1 MIRRLLGAM
10 ALIAVA
16 LTSLTWAQEPY
27 PSRPITVV
35 APFPPGGVVDITG
48 RPLVSV
54 LERILKQPV
63 VIGNKPGAAGAVGR
77 QAVAVA
83 KPDGYTLILD
93 LVSISN
99 GPPVDELFGRPTS
112 YRLDQFVGI
121 ARLTNDI
128 PILIVNAETPWKSVA
143 DLVADLKKRP
153 GELTFSSSGLYG
165 ASHVPMAWF
174 LQAAG
179 GLQMKHLPTP
189 GGGPAMTAVL
199 GNHAQMWVSPTGV
212 AAPHIKAGKVRA
224 LATLSAA
231 RHPRFPEI
239 PTLKELGY
247 DVEYYFWVGLFAP
260 KNVPPQVLSV
270 LGDAVRRAAQDPEFK
285 GAMDKVQTEVA
296 YLDAAEF
303 KQFWDREAKT
313 VAAVI
318 KRIGKVE
325 KK

>member
-1 MIRRLLGAM
+1 MLARRLA
-10 ALIAVA
+10 ALVLTAVVLPGVA
-16 LTSLTWAQEPY
+16 WAQEAY
-27 PSRPITVV
+27 PSRPITIL
-35 APFPPGGVVDITG
+35 APFPPGGVTDITA
-48 RPLVSV
+48 RPLAAV
-54 LERILKQPV
+54 LERLLKNPV
-63 VIGNKPGAAGAVGR
+63 VIANKPGAAGAVGR
-77 QAVAVA
+77 QAVAVS
-83 KPDGYTLILD
+83 KPDGYTLMVD

-99 GPPVDELFGRPTS
+99 GPPVDDLFGRPPS
-112 YRLDQFVGI
+112 YALDQFIGI

-128 PILIVNAETPWKSVA
+128 PILVVNADTPWKQLP
-143 DLVADLKKRP
+143 DLVADLKKQP
-153 GELTFSSSGLYG
+153 GAFTFSSSGLYG

-179 GLQMKHLPTP
+179 RLQMKHLPTT

-224 LATLSAA
+224 LATLGGV
-231 RHPRFPEI
+231 RHPRFADV

-247 DVEYYFWVGLFAP
+247 DIEYYYWVGLFAP
-260 KNVPPQVLSV
+260 RNVPGPILKTID
-270 LGDAVRRAAQDPEFK
+270 DAARQAVGDPEFV

-296 YLDAAEF
+296 YLGGDEF
-303 KQFWDREAKT
+303 KQFWQRDAAA

-325 KK
+325 KP